1 VSTVAWLDQRAASI
15 RSQREGTPVS
25 GGATKTAELLASRF
39 PELSRETLGAV
50 LMTYGALLSDAW
62 RQFEQFGEP
71 PTEILPLLCC
81 LTDTAGEYLYAPEG
95 GRPE

>member
-1 VSTVAWLDQRAASI
+1 MSTTAWLDQRAASI
-15 RSQREGTPVS
+15 RTQREGAPTS
-25 GGATKTAELLASRF
+25 QGAKKTAKILADRF
-39 PELSRETLGAV
+39 PDLSRETLGAV

-62 RQFEQFGEP
+62 AQFEQMGEP

-95 GRPE
+95 GAL

>member
-1 VSTVAWLDQRAASI
+1 MKS
-15 RSQREGTPVS
+15 
-25 GGATKTAELLASRF
+25 AELLASRF

-62 RQFEQFGEP
+62 RQFGQSGEP

-81 LTDTAGEYLYAPEG
+81 LTDTTGEYLYAPEG
-95 GRPE
+95 GNS